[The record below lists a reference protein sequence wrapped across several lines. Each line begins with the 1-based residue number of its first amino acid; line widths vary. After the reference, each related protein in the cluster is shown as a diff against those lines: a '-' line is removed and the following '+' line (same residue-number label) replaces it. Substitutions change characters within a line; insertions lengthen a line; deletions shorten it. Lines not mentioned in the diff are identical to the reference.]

1 MEKDV
6 LREHLKEANWFMK
19 SLKERSD
26 TVLDVAKAIVNMH
39 KSDFL
44 EEGDE
49 KNEADDSS

>member
-26 TVLDVAKAIVNMH
+26 TVLDVAKAIVNMQ
-39 KSDFL
+39 SDFFL

-49 KNEADDSS
+49 NEADDSS